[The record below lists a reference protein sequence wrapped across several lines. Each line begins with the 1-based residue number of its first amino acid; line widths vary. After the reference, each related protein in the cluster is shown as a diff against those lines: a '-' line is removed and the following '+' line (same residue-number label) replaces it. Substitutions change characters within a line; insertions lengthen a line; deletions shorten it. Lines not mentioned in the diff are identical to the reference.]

1 MKNFSLAMLFAL
13 SLFAAGCG
21 GGSTTATN
29 VGENADAKAIAD
41 YEAQVA
47 ADEAASNAAETAA
60 PAQ

>member
-1 MKNFSLAMLFAL
+1 MKNLSLALLFVL
-13 SLFAAGCG
+13 SLAVVGCG
-21 GGSTTATN
+21 GSSTPTN
-29 VGENADAKAIAD
+29 VGENADAQALKD